1 MNEIDYIAFNLT
13 SNLVSSRLASFMI
26 DSKRFNDD
34 YFQMEILKSTLMFNN
49 VGLIENTHVFFTD
62 NNGDKKYIE
71 FVVLDKNPLSELEKV
86 NNEFGNDT
94 SYFILFTKENLNSTD
109 LEKLEKNLNRK
120 FETKFNSK
128 SFNFLNGRF
137 CVLFYSK
144 CETTISESIK
154 SNKRKKVSLPRGSYL
169 KIIKDIKNWLETH
182 GQVTF
187 LELMEK
193 FELEVKNEL
202 LNIKDSSIDIEEELK
217 TFRQEYGTGAKRSQ
231 ILLHTVNEKNRI
243 HFRSNISPEY
253 DTFYY
258 LDTNNIDTNIND
270 RKISAFNPHD
280 KKLSEIEV
288 YHEKGKK
295 PIKVR
300 DFKDRYQI

>member
-26 DSKRFNDD
+26 DNKRFNDD
-34 YFQMEILKSTLMFNN
+34 YFQTEILNSTLMFNN
-49 VGLIENTHVFFTD
+49 VGLIENTHVFFTV
-62 NNGDKKYIE
+62 NNGDKRYIE

-94 SYFILFTKENLNSTD
+94 SYFVLFIKENFNSTD

-137 CVLFYSK
+137 CVLFYSQ

-154 SNKRKKVSLPRGSYL
+154 SNKRKKISLPRGSYL
-169 KIIKDIKNWLETH
+169 KIIKGIKNWLETH

-193 FELEVKNEL
+193 FELEVKDEL
-202 LNIKDSSIDIEEELK
+202 INLKDTSIDVKEELK
-217 TFRQEYGTGAKRSQ
+217 IFRQEYGTGAKRSQ
-231 ILLHTVNEKNRI
+231 ILLHTVNEKNRV
-243 HFRSNISPEY
+243 HFRSNITPEY

-258 LDTNNIDTNIND
+258 LDTNDIETNIND

-288 YHEKGKK
+288 YYEKGKE
-295 PIKVR
+295 PIKVK
-300 DFKDRYQI
+300 DFKDRYLM